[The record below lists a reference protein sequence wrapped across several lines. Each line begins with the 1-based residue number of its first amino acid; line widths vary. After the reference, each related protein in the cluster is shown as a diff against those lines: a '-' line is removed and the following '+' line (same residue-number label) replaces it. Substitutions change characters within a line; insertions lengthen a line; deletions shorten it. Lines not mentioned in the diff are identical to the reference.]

1 MKMPRF
7 SAEATLYKTSGHY
20 LNRST
25 YVYLERSNVNAQFL
39 NKLFRRVSRVTR
51 RAAPVI
57 GRVARV
63 AAPIAGR
70 GFSRRFFGESLAGC
84 CCPACYDWCDCC
96 CAISGFIL
104 KRPGTQSSR
113 RLF

>member
-7 SAEATLYKTSGHY
+7 TAEATLYKTSGHY
-20 LNRST
+20 HNRST
-25 YVYLERSNVNAQFL
+25 YVYLEGSNVNAQFL
-39 NKLFRRVSRVTR
+39 GKLFRRVSRVTR

-96 CAISGFIL
+96 CAISGYVM
-104 KRPGTQSSR
+104 KTPR
-113 RLF
+113 RQ